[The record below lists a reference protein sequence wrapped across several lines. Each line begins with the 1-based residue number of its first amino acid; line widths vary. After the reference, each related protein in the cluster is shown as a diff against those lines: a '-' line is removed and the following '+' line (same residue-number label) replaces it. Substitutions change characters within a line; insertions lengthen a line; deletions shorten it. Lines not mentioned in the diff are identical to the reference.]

1 MSRKGENIY
10 QRKDG
15 RWEGRYIIEKRANG
29 KYRYGYEYADTY
41 QEVKKKL
48 IVKKSASASL
58 SAKAGSRAS
67 FVLDIVQ
74 KPSSVSRRLLF
85 RDFAE
90 KWLDVT
96 KSQVRESTYIKY
108 RNMMNSYILPELG
121 DVEWRSISRGSI
133 ERFCSRMLSV
143 GGKNHKGLSPKT
155 VSDIMSVIRHV
166 FRYAFNY
173 GEILPFDIST
183 ISVKREPKEM
193 QVLSRKEQDTLYRF
207 LYANL
212 NDRNLGILICMFAG
226 LRLGEICA
234 LRWEDISFAEQVI
247 FVRQSMQ
254 RLQTNNLSGRKT
266 KIIITAPKSRSSI
279 RKIPIPKELANILF
293 SYWKGKQGYV
303 LTGQINVFVEPRS
316 MERHFK
322 RILGQ
327 AGLEQVN
334 FHVLRHTFATRCIEM
349 DFDVKS
355 LSELLGHANVNITLN
370 RYVHPSM
377 ELKRKNMQRLS
388 ALLAVK

>member
-10 QRKDG
+10 LRKDG
-15 RWEGRYIIEKRANG
+15 RWEGRYIIEKKADGR
-29 KYRYGYEYADTY
+29 YRYGYEYGDTY
-41 QEVKKKL
+41 QEVKQKL
-48 IVKKSASASL
+48 IVKKSRVIVLSEKPGTGRTQGSARKQAADS
-58 SAKAGSRAS
+58 G
-67 FVLDIVQ
+67 
-74 KPSSVSRRLLF
+74 RLLF
-85 RDFAE
+85 RNFAE

-96 KSQVRESTYIKY
+96 KHQVRESTYIKY

-121 DVEWRSISRGSI
+121 DVEWERINREVI
-133 ERFCSRMLSV
+133 ELFCSRMLSA
-143 GGKNHKGLSPKT
+143 GGRKQKGLSAKT
-155 VSDIMSVIRHV
+155 VSDTMSVIRHV
-166 FRYAFNY
+166 FRYACNY
-173 GEILPFDIST
+173 GEMLPFDISSVT
-183 ISVKREPKEM
+183 VKRELKEM
-193 QVLSRKEQDTLYRF
+193 QILSRKEQDTLYRF
-207 LYANL
+207 LHSNI

-247 FVRQSMQ
+247 FVRQTMQ
-254 RLQTNNLSGRKT
+254 RIQTSDSAGQKT

-279 RKIPIPKELANILF
+279 RKIPIPGELANILF
-293 SYWKGKQGYV
+293 SFWRGRQGYV
-303 LTGQINVFVEPRS
+303 LTGQAGIYVEPRT

-322 RILGQ
+322 RTLKQ

-334 FHVLRHTFATRCIEM
+334 FHVLRHTFATRCVEM

-388 ALLAVK
+388 ELLAVK